1 MGGALKHYFLDSFG
15 LLTIFLGLLVTLV
28 SDGDK
33 LLFVVLSV
41 FRSEYTVI
49 VSNEVFWIIKI
60 YILVITYG

>member
-1 MGGALKHYFLDSFG
+1 MGGALKHYCLDSFG